1 MSIQSDV
8 EGRGQRPTA
17 DSERFGTV
25 IIGGGQA
32 GLSVGYHLAK
42 RDRPFMILEANERIG
57 TPGENA
63 GTRCAFSKRLLTSR
77 VQVFTPSTYTVN
89 QWGKERTMRRA
100 SLTFVMVAV
109 MLS

>member
-17 DSERFGTV
+17 DSESFEAV

-42 RDRPFMILEANERIG
+42 RDRPFVILEANQRIG
-57 TPGENA
+57 DSWRKRWDSLRLFTPAQANSPIQ
-63 GTRCAFSKRLLTSR
+63 RKFSKRLLTSKI
-77 VQVFTPSTYTVN
+77 QLFTLSTYIVN
-89 QWGKERTMRRA
+89 
-100 SLTFVMVAV
+100 
-109 MLS
+109 